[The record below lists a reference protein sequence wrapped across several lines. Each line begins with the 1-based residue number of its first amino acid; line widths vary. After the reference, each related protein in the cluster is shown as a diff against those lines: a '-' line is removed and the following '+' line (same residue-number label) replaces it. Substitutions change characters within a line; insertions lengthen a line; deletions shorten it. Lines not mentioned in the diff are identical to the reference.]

1 VATLASQVDFAPT
14 LLGLLN
20 WSYASRFYGWDVR
33 KPLSDPRALI
43 GNYQKLGLY
52 QHEGLTVLSP
62 VRQSAEYTFNPKT
75 FDLTPRPPQ
84 RIEETIAYYQTASYL
99 YRHDAY
105 QAVSAEDQAK
115 YRREAG
121 LAPLASSAP

>member
-1 VATLASQVDFAPT
+1 MTGVQTCALPIS
-14 LLGLLN
+14 
-20 WSYASRFYGWDVR
+20 
-33 KPLSDPRALI
+33 LI

-52 QHEGLTVLSP
+52 KRGDLSVLSP

-75 FDLTPRPPQ
+75 FDLTPKPPQ

-105 QAVSAEDQAK
+105 KAVSPEDQAK

-121 LAPLASSAP
+121 LAPLAAAP